1 MNCTVHPE
9 AAATAYCRTC
19 GKALC
24 EHCAHSV
31 RGVVYCEDCI
41 ATRLHDTVPAAP
53 AAGFAPG
60 TPVAPV
66 VVTRGPSPG
75 LAFFLGL
82 IPFGIGAFYNGQF
95 IKGIVHA
102 LVFIMLVYGANT
114 APGDSGLEVLFGL
127 LIPLW
132 IFYMAFDAYRTAKA
146 LQAGQPAPSDPFG
159 LNLIGTGQPMNLSRA
174 PVGPIILIA
183 LGILFLFNTMGWLHF
198 WWLHRT
204 WPVIL
209 IVLGVWLFIKRSSHA
224 PAEETHTEQQ

>member
-9 AAATAYCRTC
+9 VAASAYCRTC

-24 EHCAHSV
+24 GPCAHAV

-41 ATRLHDTVPAAP
+41 ANRLGDAIPPAASVIP
-53 AAGFAPG
+53 PP
-60 TPVAPV
+60 TV

-75 LAFFLGL
+75 LAAFLGL
-82 IPFGIGAFYNGQF
+82 IPFGLGAFYNGQF
-95 IKGIVHA
+95 VKGIVHA

-114 APGDSGLEVLFGL
+114 AASDSGLEVLFGL

-159 LNLIGTGQPMNLSRA
+159 LNLVGTGQPMNISRA
-174 PVGPIILIA
+174 PVGPVILIV
-183 LGILFLFNTMGWLHF
+183 LGVIFLFNTMGWLHF
-198 WWLHRT
+198 WWLHRM

-209 IVLGVWLFIKRSSHA
+209 IVIGVWLFIKRYSPAGGA
-224 PAEETHTEQQ
+224 PKES

>member
-9 AAATAYCRTC
+9 VAATAYCRTC

-24 EHCAHSV
+24 ERCAHSV

-41 ATRLHDTVPAAP
+41 ATRLHDVMPAATAAAP
-53 AAGFAPG
+53 AGAP
-60 TPVAPV
+60 PV
-66 VVTRGPSPG
+66 VVRSGGPHPG

-95 IKGIVHA
+95 IKGVVHA
-102 LVFIMLVYGANT
+102 LIFIMLVYGANT
-114 APGDSGLEVLFGL
+114 APDGSGMEVLFGL

-146 LQAGQPAPSDPFG
+146 LQAGQPAPADPFG
-159 LNLIGTGQPMNLSRA
+159 LNLIGTGQPMNFSRA
-174 PVGPIILIA
+174 PVGAIILIA
-183 LGILFLFNTMGWLHF
+183 LGVLFLFNTMGWLHF
-198 WWLHRT
+198 YWLHRM

-209 IVLGVWLFIKRSSHA
+209 IVIGVWLFIKRFSHSPSGEA
-224 PAEETHTEQQ
+224 HTEQQ

>member
-24 EHCAHSV
+24 EKCAHSV

-41 ATRLHDTVPAAP
+41 ATRLHDTIPT
-53 AAGFAPG
+53 AAGV
-60 TPVAPV
+60 TPSAAPV
-66 VVTRGPSPG
+66 VVSRGPHPG

-95 IKGIVHA
+95 IKGVVHA
-102 LVFIMLVYGANT
+102 LVFIMLVVGANT
-114 APGDSGLEVLFGL
+114 SPGESAMEVVFGL

-159 LNLIGTGQPMNLSRA
+159 LSQIGTGQPMDLSRT

-183 LGILFLFNTMGWLHF
+183 VGVIFLLNTMGWLHLF
-198 WWLHRT
+198 WLHRS

-209 IVLGVWLFIKRSSHA
+209 IVIGVWLFIKRV
-224 PAEETHTEQQ
+224 THTGGATT

>member
-1 MNCTVHPE
+1 MNCTLHPE
-9 AAATAYCRTC
+9 AAASAYCRTC

-24 EHCAHSV
+24 ERCAHSV

-41 ATRLHDTVPAAP
+41 ATRLHDTMPAP
-53 AAGFAPG
+53 AAGFTAA

-66 VVTRGPSPG
+66 VVSRGPSPG

-102 LVFIMLVYGANT
+102 LVFIMLVYASST
-114 APGDSGLEVLFGL
+114 SSGGVETLFGL

-146 LQAGQPAPSDPFG
+146 LQAGQPAPADPFG
-159 LNLIGTGQPMNLSRA
+159 LNLVGTGQPLNWSRA
-174 PVGPIILIA
+174 PVGAIILIG
-183 LGILFLFNTMGWLHF
+183 LGTIFLFNTMGWLHF
-198 WWLHRT
+198 WWLQRM

-209 IVLGVWLFIKRSSHA
+209 IVIGVWLFVKRFSHS
-224 PAEETHTEQQ
+224 PSGETHREQP

>member
-24 EHCAHSV
+24 EPCTHSV

-41 ATRLHDTVPAAP
+41 AARLHDTMPAAP
-53 AAGFAPG
+53 AGGP
-60 TPVAPV
+60 TTLVTPV
-66 VVTRGPSPG
+66 VVSRSPSPG

-102 LVFIMLVYGANT
+102 LVFIMLVYGANSS
-114 APGDSGLEVLFGL
+114 PSDSGMQVLFGL

-159 LNLIGTGQPMNLSRA
+159 LNLIGTGQPMNFARTPIG
-174 PVGPIILIA
+174 PVILIV
-183 LGILFLFNTMGWLHF
+183 LGVVFLFNTMGWLHF
-198 WWLHRT
+198 WWLGRM
-204 WPVIL
+204 WPLIL
-209 IVLGVWLFIKRSSHA
+209 IALGVWLFIKRFSPPGGA
-224 PAEETHTEQQ
+224 TREM